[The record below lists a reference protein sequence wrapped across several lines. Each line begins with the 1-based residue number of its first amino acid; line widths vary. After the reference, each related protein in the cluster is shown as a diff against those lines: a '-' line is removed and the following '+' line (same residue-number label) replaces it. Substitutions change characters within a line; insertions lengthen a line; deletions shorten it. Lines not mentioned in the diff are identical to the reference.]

1 MKRKEAIIRYL
12 GRLSRA
18 DRHQI
23 AEAIGAGLE
32 VTSVRLTELKRAG
45 VVRNVEWPDGSKVWF
60 LTKEGDRR
68 YQYYVERDSKKRRG
82 QDRIPQHSR
91 AL

>member
-1 MKRKEAIIRYL
+1 MKRKQAIIRYL
-12 GRLSRA
+12 GHVKRA
-18 DRHQI
+18 NRHQI

-45 VVRNVEWPDGSKVWF
+45 VARNVEWPDGSKVWF

-68 YQYYVERDSKKRRG
+68 YQYYAERNRERG
-82 QDRIPQHSR
+82 
-91 AL
+91 A